1 MDFRGRKYER
11 GSNWSDPEVAELL
24 QLWSDESVQL
34 ELESCLRNQHVFNRI
49 ADVLRENGIYR
60 TGDQCRE
67 KIKKMKLEYRRIKDN
82 HRMIR
87 GGRSWKFYDVMD
99 RVLTNRPAISY
110 SSLGGTVIAHQV
122 LQSPPSGADAYIHG
136 LPGGAFGSTASG
148 GFLFGHPPRLGE
160 LLEIKCEHAESED
173 GLLNSDAAPPELLY
187 HTGSGDEHDTDG
199 KSAGLDQEDP
209 VEMARGER
217 TTSARF
223 SPSGFSD
230 QNQAGSSGTGASIA
244 GPDGRDTG
252 NQRDPEGSRPAAPVR
267 QRKRRRAGRG
277 AGGGGGG
284 GCGGRGPL
292 DEALVS
298 FLSWQRSAEER
309 LISLEEA
316 RLEREAQA
324 EERREQKEERR
335 AEQERQHE
343 LRLFSMFTGALAAVR
358 QTAPTSPPFA
368 PTFSTDST
376 VPSATSGHTAILNA
390 LSAPATSSVPF
401 GCPAPTTEP
410 PPSIPARCPTK
421 PESILATLSGAETP
435 GHSVYLSRRGNSI
448 RQHQGILQEGYTQYH
463 ADKYQ
468 HTDNPNGIINM
479 GTSENK
485 LCYDLLHKRM
495 TQPDMLHIDPA
506 LLQYPDW
513 KGHRFL
519 REEVSRFLSHYCG
532 SPRPLRADNVVVMN
546 GCGSLF
552 SSIAAVLCDPED
564 AILIPTPFY
573 GVITEDMHLY
583 SGVQLFHVHLDCEPS
598 GSGSRPFH
606 LTVDK
611 LEEAMRKAISEG
623 LNVRAVVLVNPHNPL
638 ADVYSPQEMTGFLEF
653 AKRHKLHAIVDEVY
667 MLTVFE
673 DTVTFHSVLSMDS
686 LPDPQR
692 THVMWGM
699 SKDFAMAGVRV
710 GTVYTDNRDLVEALD
725 KLGMF
730 HGVPGPIQHQMAIL
744 LQDKD
749 WINGKFLPEN
759 RLRMQAAHRYMT
771 GELQSLGVPYLHRPA
786 GFYIWADLRKYLYEP
801 SFVEELSLWRCFL
814 RHKVVLSCGQAFH
827 CSTPGWFRIVFTDRQ
842 QHLTLGMQRIRRAL
856 EEIDGVTSTL
866 DTGTTNEATEE
877 KGTEKTTQGDT
888 TDAQKP
894 LAVKSTSLSKNRSS
908 EEPEEKDNN
917 IPDAIPLVSED
928 LILLD
933 CQTSHPAE
941 SLDSLIGALRQQIHT
956 SDWLEKNTP
965 ELSAG
970 EDPELLDVFKD
981 LLDRARK

>member
-1 MDFRGRKYER
+1 
-11 GSNWSDPEVAELL
+11 
-24 QLWSDESVQL
+24 
-34 ELESCLRNQHVFNRI
+34 
-49 ADVLRENGIYR
+49 
-60 TGDQCRE
+60 
-67 KIKKMKLEYRRIKDN
+67 
-82 HRMIR
+82 
-87 GGRSWKFYDVMD
+87 
-99 RVLTNRPAISY
+99 
-110 SSLGGTVIAHQV
+110 
-122 LQSPPSGADAYIHG
+122 
-136 LPGGAFGSTASG
+136 
-148 GFLFGHPPRLGE
+148 
-160 LLEIKCEHAESED
+160 
-173 GLLNSDAAPPELLY
+173 
-187 HTGSGDEHDTDG
+187 
-199 KSAGLDQEDP
+199 
-209 VEMARGER
+209 
-217 TTSARF
+217 
-223 SPSGFSD
+223 
-230 QNQAGSSGTGASIA
+230 
-244 GPDGRDTG
+244 
-252 NQRDPEGSRPAAPVR
+252 
-267 QRKRRRAGRG
+267 
-277 AGGGGGG
+277 
-284 GCGGRGPL
+284 
-292 DEALVS
+292 
-298 FLSWQRSAEER
+298 
-309 LISLEEA
+309 
-316 RLEREAQA
+316 
-324 EERREQKEERR
+324 
-335 AEQERQHE
+335 
-343 LRLFSMFTGALAAVR
+343 MFTGALAAVR
-358 QTAPTSPPFA
+358 QTAPTAPPVA

-410 PPSIPARCPTK
+410 PPSIPACCPTK

-468 HTDNPNGIINM
+468 HTDNPNV
-479 GTSENK
+479 S
-485 LCYDLLHKRM
+485 LQHCCCSM

-532 SPRPLRADNVVVMN
+532 SPRPLRADNVYPDNVSV
-546 GCGSLF
+546 C
-552 SSIAAVLCDPED
+552 VLD

-573 GVITEDMHLY
+573 GVITEDVHLY
-583 SGVQLFHVHLDCEPS
+583 SGVRLFHVHLDCEPS

-623 LNVRAVVLVNPHNPL
+623 LNVRAMVLVNPHNPL

-710 GTVYTDNRDLVEALD
+710 GTVYSDNRDLVEALD

-771 GELQSLGVPYLHRPA
+771 GELQSMGVPYLHRPA

-842 QHLTLGMQRIRRAL
+842 QHLTLGTFRCF
-856 EEIDGVTSTL
+856 
-866 DTGTTNEATEE
+866 
-877 KGTEKTTQGDT
+877 
-888 TDAQKP
+888 
-894 LAVKSTSLSKNRSS
+894 SLLM
-908 EEPEEKDNN
+908 
-917 IPDAIPLVSED
+917 I
-928 LILLD
+928 
-933 CQTSHPAE
+933 
-941 SLDSLIGALRQQIHT
+941 
-956 SDWLEKNTP
+956 
-965 ELSAG
+965 AG
-970 EDPELLDVFKD
+970 EENRYREMLIFLPPPFSPSSLFYPVF
-981 LLDRARK
+981 L

>member
-1 MDFRGRKYER
+1 
-11 GSNWSDPEVAELL
+11 
-24 QLWSDESVQL
+24 
-34 ELESCLRNQHVFNRI
+34 
-49 ADVLRENGIYR
+49 
-60 TGDQCRE
+60 
-67 KIKKMKLEYRRIKDN
+67 
-82 HRMIR
+82 
-87 GGRSWKFYDVMD
+87 
-99 RVLTNRPAISY
+99 
-110 SSLGGTVIAHQV
+110 
-122 LQSPPSGADAYIHG
+122 
-136 LPGGAFGSTASG
+136 
-148 GFLFGHPPRLGE
+148 
-160 LLEIKCEHAESED
+160 
-173 GLLNSDAAPPELLY
+173 
-187 HTGSGDEHDTDG
+187 
-199 KSAGLDQEDP
+199 
-209 VEMARGER
+209 
-217 TTSARF
+217 
-223 SPSGFSD
+223 
-230 QNQAGSSGTGASIA
+230 
-244 GPDGRDTG
+244 
-252 NQRDPEGSRPAAPVR
+252 
-267 QRKRRRAGRG
+267 
-277 AGGGGGG
+277 
-284 GCGGRGPL
+284 
-292 DEALVS
+292 
-298 FLSWQRSAEER
+298 EER

-358 QTAPTSPPFA
+358 QTAPTAPPFA

-390 LSAPATSSVPF
+390 LSAPAT
-401 GCPAPTTEP
+401 
-410 PPSIPARCPTK
+410 
-421 PESILATLSGAETP
+421 SILATLSGAETP

-532 SPRPLRADNVVVMN
+532 SPRPLRADNVSEV
-546 GCGSLF
+546 
-552 SSIAAVLCDPED
+552 SSFILTMCLCVCVLD

-573 GVITEDMHLY
+573 GVITEDVHLY
-583 SGVQLFHVHLDCEPS
+583 SGVRLFHVHLDCEPS

-710 GTVYTDNRDLVEALD
+710 GTVYSDNRDLVEALD

-786 GFYIWADLRKYLYEP
+786 GFYIWADLRKYLYKP

-842 QHLTLGMQRIRRAL
+842 QHLTLGTFRCF
-856 EEIDGVTSTL
+856 
-866 DTGTTNEATEE
+866 
-877 KGTEKTTQGDT
+877 
-888 TDAQKP
+888 
-894 LAVKSTSLSKNRSS
+894 SLLMI
-908 EEPEEKDNN
+908 PEEKDNN

-928 LILLD
+928 FILLD

>member
-1 MDFRGRKYER
+1 
-11 GSNWSDPEVAELL
+11 
-24 QLWSDESVQL
+24 
-34 ELESCLRNQHVFNRI
+34 
-49 ADVLRENGIYR
+49 
-60 TGDQCRE
+60 
-67 KIKKMKLEYRRIKDN
+67 
-82 HRMIR
+82 
-87 GGRSWKFYDVMD
+87 
-99 RVLTNRPAISY
+99 
-110 SSLGGTVIAHQV
+110 
-122 LQSPPSGADAYIHG
+122 
-136 LPGGAFGSTASG
+136 
-148 GFLFGHPPRLGE
+148 
-160 LLEIKCEHAESED
+160 
-173 GLLNSDAAPPELLY
+173 
-187 HTGSGDEHDTDG
+187 
-199 KSAGLDQEDP
+199 
-209 VEMARGER
+209 
-217 TTSARF
+217 
-223 SPSGFSD
+223 
-230 QNQAGSSGTGASIA
+230 
-244 GPDGRDTG
+244 
-252 NQRDPEGSRPAAPVR
+252 PEGSRPAAPVR

-316 RLEREAQA
+316 RLERETQA
-324 EERREQKEERR
+324 EERREQQEERR

-358 QTAPTSPPFA
+358 QTAPTAPPFA

-401 GCPAPTTEP
+401 G
-410 PPSIPARCPTK
+410 SQ
-421 PESILATLSGAETP
+421 TP

-448 RQHQGILQEGYTQYH
+448 RQHQGILQEGFTQYQ

-513 KGHRFL
+513 KGHL
-519 REEVSRFLSHYCG
+519 YLCVLVQ
-532 SPRPLRADNVVVMN
+532 VVVMN

-552 SSIAAVLCDPED
+552 SSIATVLCDPED

-573 GVITEDMHLY
+573 GVITEDVHLY
-583 SGVQLFHVHLDCEPS
+583 SSVRLFHVHLDCEPS
-598 GSGSRPFH
+598 GSDSRPFH

-623 LNVRAVVLVNPHNPL
+623 LNVRAMVLVNPHNPL
-638 ADVYSPQEMTGFLEF
+638 ADVYTPQEMTGFLEF

-699 SKDFAMAGVRV
+699 SKDFAMGGVRV
-710 GTVYTDNRDLVEALD
+710 GTVYSDNRDLVEALV
-725 KLGMF
+725 KLGVF
-730 HGVPGPIQHQMAIL
+730 HGVPGPIQHQIAIL

-786 GFYIWADLRKYLYEP
+786 CFYIWADLRKYLYEP

-842 QHLTLGMQRIRRAL
+842 QHLTLGTFRCFSLLMIAG
-856 EEIDGVTSTL
+856 EENRYREMLIFFPPPFS
-866 DTGTTNEATEE
+866 
-877 KGTEKTTQGDT
+877 
-888 TDAQKP
+888 P
-894 LAVKSTSLSKNRSS
+894 SSLFYF
-908 EEPEEKDNN
+908 
-917 IPDAIPLVSED
+917 V
-928 LILLD
+928 LLD
-933 CQTSHPAE
+933 CQTSHPTE
-941 SLDSLIGALRQQIHT
+941 SLDSLIGALRQQIHA

>member
-1 MDFRGRKYER
+1 PDLYHTYIKYER

-87 GGRSWKFYDVMD
+87 GG
-99 RVLTNRPAISY
+99 
-110 SSLGGTVIAHQV
+110 
-122 LQSPPSGADAYIHG
+122 SPPSGSDAYLHG

-217 TTSARF
+217 TTSERF

-277 AGGGGGG
+277 A
-284 GCGGRGPL
+284 
-292 DEALVS
+292 LVS

-316 RLEREAQA
+316 RLERETQA
-324 EERREQKEERR
+324 EERREQQEERR

-358 QTAPTSPPFA
+358 QTAPTAPPFA

-401 GCPAPTTEP
+401 GCP
-410 PPSIPARCPTK
+410 
-421 PESILATLSGAETP
+421 TP

-448 RQHQGILQEGYTQYH
+448 RQHQGILQEGFTQYQ

-513 KGHRFL
+513 KGHRLMFL
-519 REEVSRFLSHYCG
+519 LIKLVYLCV
-532 SPRPLRADNVVVMN
+532 LVQVVVMN

-552 SSIAAVLCDPED
+552 SSIATVLCDPED

-573 GVITEDMHLY
+573 GVITEDVHLY
-583 SGVQLFHVHLDCEPS
+583 SSVRLFHVHLDCEPS
-598 GSGSRPFH
+598 GSDSRPFH

-623 LNVRAVVLVNPHNPL
+623 LNVRAMVLVNPHNPL
-638 ADVYSPQEMTGFLEF
+638 ADVYTPQEMTGFLEF

-699 SKDFAMAGVRV
+699 SKDFAMGGVRV
-710 GTVYTDNRDLVEALD
+710 GTVYSDNRDLVEALV
-725 KLGMF
+725 KLGVF
-730 HGVPGPIQHQMAIL
+730 HGVPGPIQHQIAIL

-786 GFYIWADLRKYLYEP
+786 CFYIWADLRKYLYEP

-856 EEIDGVTSTL
+856 EEIDGATSTL

-888 TDAQKP
+888 TDAHKP

-917 IPDAIPLVSED
+917 VPDAIPLVSED
-928 LILLD
+928 FVLLD
-933 CQTSHPAE
+933 CQTSHPTE
-941 SLDSLIGALRQQIHT
+941 SLDSLIGALRQQIHA